1 MDVNL
6 NLELTDH
13 CNIKCKMCS
22 QSMRDEAHGVPM
34 RFMSWETWR
43 DSLRGLAD
51 MPDDVHLC
59 PHWLGEPT
67 LHPRF
72 DRFVEYAF
80 RANQSNRLFRSFK
93 LHTNGVL
100 FDEELRR
107 HLREPRPK
115 RKLHRQVI
123 KHRVRV
129 CSTERWH
136 ELPASAPWDHVQ
148 QPADRMDRER
158 WERWCSVV
166 REQSLDPMCR
176 VEYLRETF
184 AHGQLRLTLDHRV
197 CAVATSDSHALRG
210 PCPQRLIPDGWVVLE
225 LKYNG
230 QAPRWMRRLVSR
242 FGLVA
247 EPISKFALGIARTC
261 RQSHASDRRSTTP
274 PSILRSV
281 DKRAA
286 K

>member
-80 RANQSNRLFRSFK
+80 VANRNNRLFRSFK

-100 FDEELRR
+100 FGEERARLLLR
-107 HLREPRPK
+107 LATRPHQAADTFDFVHFSVDAHSRDVYAEVK
-115 RKLHRQVI
+115 G
-123 KHRVRV
+123 
-129 CSTERWH
+129 
-136 ELPASAPWDHVQ
+136 
-148 QPADRMDRER
+148 ADRQPQVYRNLER
-158 WERWCSVV
+158 F
-166 REQSLDPMCR
+166 LT
-176 VEYLRETF
+176 LRAE
-184 AHGQLRLTLDHRV
+184 AGQLRPFVTIAFVVQPDNAHEAVAFRDHWRDLLTELGRPVAQTWDWPDQRMDTLYFRPLNCGDQAASDALHARV
-197 CAVATSDSHALRG
+197 CRELGLTDRTDDRLRHS
-210 PCPQRLIPDGWVVLE
+210 E
-225 LKYNG
+225 
-230 QAPRWMRRLVSR
+230 S
-242 FGLVA
+242 F
-247 EPISKFALGIARTC
+247 
-261 RQSHASDRRSTTP
+261 
-274 PSILRSV
+274 
-281 DKRAA
+281 
-286 K
+286 